1 MPNFFLVMKK
11 FNSIFTSFVFF
22 ILCSQLSYATAQRY
36 ALIMFGLPASGKGTY
51 AKKIKELYGCDH
63 ISSGDELRK
72 YATSQYHDMMG
83 KGNLIDD
90 NTMKDIMSKAIDNSK
105 SKCIIL
111 DGYPRNV
118 SQIETLDEILKSR
131 NINTKG
137 AIFIDANED
146 IVIKRMEKRSKEE
159 GRADDNIE
167 TFKNRLNNYKQHT
180 IPVVDYYKKK
190 KLLTIIDANSN
201 DSPIDNNIKTK
212 IAPLMK

>member
-1 MPNFFLVMKK
+1 MKRIALFL
-11 FNSIFTSFVFF
+11 
-22 ILCSQLSYATAQRY
+22 ILFGYSSQFSHALSERN

-51 AKKIKELYGCDH
+51 ATKIKSQYGCDH

-72 YATSQYHDMMG
+72 YASSEYNSSMG

-90 NTMKDIMSKAIDNSK
+90 NTMKDIISKAIDNSK

-111 DGYPRNV
+111 DGYPRNI
-118 SQIETLDEILKSR
+118 SQITTLDEMLKSK
-131 NINTKG
+131 NIKIKR

-146 IVIKRMEKRSKEE
+146 IVVKRMEKRSKEE

-167 TFKNRLNNYKQHT
+167 TFKNRLNNYKKHT
-180 IPVVDYYKKK
+180 IPVVEYYKKK
-190 KLLTIIDANSN
+190 NLLTTIDANSN
-201 DSPIDNNIKTK
+201 DSPIDKNIQKK